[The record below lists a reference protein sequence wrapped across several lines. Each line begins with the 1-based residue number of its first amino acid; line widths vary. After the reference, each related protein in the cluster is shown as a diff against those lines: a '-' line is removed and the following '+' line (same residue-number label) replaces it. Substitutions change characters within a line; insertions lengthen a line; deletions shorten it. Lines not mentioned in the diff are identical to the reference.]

1 MRASDYHYI
10 LDAASLLDKCRK
22 RLAFILQ
29 FKLNEHI
36 LELDQVLLST
46 EQLIHCHLL
55 TLVEKE
61 KDELESS
68 RKQSSLKKDEHY
80 GKTFDRGISMM
91 DETFMKNTM
100 MDTANM
106 LKEIIKRKRRRKRKM
121 SFDQFIRQQQN
132 QQSFYSPSNIPYP
145 STSIDGL
152 SLTSSTGNCGKIT
165 ETPFPDST
173 TVSRSSPVR
182 SSEDN
187 IFHPGSNKCQMMPFD
202 NVGSNIAHANSTI
215 AATTNSLHPERSAD
229 DSLLFR
235 LAVILQL
242 CLVRI
247 EEAEKIIFTS
257 KYDVPKE
264 NSNLEPCSDTI
275 MPVFHYFYWGK
286 SILFTVASTAAVI
299 LLGRRYETAFQ
310 RQKISTPSII
320 KGIGSISAALL
331 IRRGWMNLCMN
342 ARLAHTM
349 LSLEDWQHQWNLV
362 LAVSDPSLNS
372 RFRHLLDDSV
382 GSPDEQS
389 KHLLQLI
396 PFQSSKVRFD

>member
-10 LDAASLLDKCRK
+10 LNAASLLDKCRK

-29 FKLNEHI
+29 FQLNEHI

-55 TLVEKE
+55 TLIEKE
-61 KDELESS
+61 KDE
-68 RKQSSLKKDEHY
+68 QHIGKKINQE
-80 GKTFDRGISMM
+80 ISMT

-100 MDTANM
+100 MDTASM
-106 LKEIIKRKRRRKRKM
+106 LKEIIKRKKRRKRKM

-132 QQSFYSPSNIPYP
+132 QPSFYSPSNIPYP
-145 STSIDGL
+145 STSSIEGL
-152 SLTSSTGNCGKIT
+152 SMSSFTGNRGNRAEI
-165 ETPFPDST
+165 PFPAI
-173 TVSRSSPVR
+173 SRPSPIH

-187 IFHPGSNKCQMMPFD
+187 NMFHPGSNKCQMTPFD
-202 NVGSNIAHANSTI
+202 TVGNNIARANSTI
-215 AATTNSLHPERSAD
+215 SSASNSLHPERSAD

-247 EEAEKIIFTS
+247 EEAEKIILTTKYHHVS
-257 KYDVPKE
+257 KEDNTKE
-264 NSNLEPCSDTI
+264 NSNLEPCDDRI
-275 MPVFHYFYWGK
+275 IPEFYYFYWGK
-286 SILFTVASTAAVI
+286 KVLLTAASAATVI

-310 RQKISTPSII
+310 KQKISTDSII
-320 KGIGSISAALL
+320 KGIGSISAALF
-331 IRRGWMNLCMN
+331 IRRGWMDLCMN

-362 LAVSDPSLNS
+362 LAVADPSLNS

-396 PFQSSKVRFD
+396 PSQSSKVSYN